1 MTRTIR
7 AGVVGF
13 GLGGKIFHA
22 PYLQAI
28 EGFELAAILVRHGD
42 DAKQAYPSVPT
53 VRTMEEL
60 LAQPELSLV
69 VITTPPSTHFE
80 LARQCLE
87 ANKHVVIDK
96 PFVAR
101 SHQARQLVELAHTRG
116 LVLSAYQNRRWDG
129 DFLTL
134 QKLIAEGALGRV
146 VSLESR
152 FERYQPGLRPK
163 TWQEKNVPGNG
174 LLHDIGTHLA
184 DQALTLFGTPQIITA
199 DIRYDRDQTA
209 VNDGF
214 VLNLQYPRLRVS
226 LHSTLIAPAA
236 GPRFVA
242 HGTLGSYVKYGL
254 DPQEP
259 ALKAGAVLG
268 GPGWGEE
275 RKSAW
280 GKLTTMPNGTL
291 AERPIPTLPG
301 DYRRYYENVRDA
313 ILDRAPL
320 AVPGEH
326 GWRVIRLLEL
336 ALESSERRQSMPC
349 GSLDDLG

>member
-22 PYLQAI
+22 PYLHGIQ
-28 EGFELAAILVRHGD
+28 GFELAAILARHGD
-42 DAKQAYPSVPT
+42 DAAQAYPGVPI
-53 VRTMEEL
+53 VRSMEDL

-87 ANKHVVIDK
+87 ASKHVVIDK
-96 PFVAR
+96 PFVAT
-101 SHQARQLVELAHTRG
+101 SHQARQLVELAHARG

-134 QKLIAEGALGRV
+134 QKLIAEGTLGRV

-152 FERYQPGLRPK
+152 FERYHPGPRPK

-184 DQALTLFGTPQIITA
+184 DQALTLFGTPQTLTA

-226 LHSTLIAPAA
+226 LHSTLIAAAA

-268 GPGWGEE
+268 GPNWGEE
-275 RKSAW
+275 PESAW
-280 GKLTTMPNGTL
+280 GKFITMQNGTPV
-291 AERPIPTLPG
+291 EKPVPTLPG

-313 ILDRAPL
+313 ILGRAAL
-320 AVPGEH
+320 TVPGEH

-349 GSLDDLG
+349 ASLDDMG